1 MATVIDH
8 LIYGVRDLEV
18 AAARLAD
25 MGLTSYFGGRHPALG
40 TSNRIVPLGS
50 AYIEL
55 LAPAPASVGEG
66 RSVGDGRFVGW
77 MVRGAPMGEDAV
89 PMERVAADGTVLRW
103 RLAGLTA
110 ASVWELDPLVPV
122 RIEWGE
128 GVTLPGMVEPIG
140 ALASVRVGV
149 GGIEAAVV
157 ELADGRE
164 VVLAG

>member
-8 LIYGVRDLEV
+8 LIYGVADLEA

-25 MGLTSYFGGRHPALG
+25 MGLTSYFGGTHPALG
-40 TSNRIVPLGS
+40 TSNRIVPLGG

-55 LAPAPASVGEG
+55 LAPAPAST
-66 RSVGDGRFVGW
+66 SVGDGRFVGW

-128 GVTLPGMVEPIG
+128 GVTMPGMVELIG
-140 ALASVRVGV
+140 ALTSVRLGV

-157 ELADGRE
+157 ALADGRE